1 MIILFALI
9 VLLLSSCS
17 LDIPIPVTLVI
28 GEEHPFEELFSRDL
42 WYTLSYFDGREE
54 RTIHIDQGTRE
65 ITVRVYSGGLRAFS
79 MKPMGELGPIGG
91 FFEPGDD
98 GVVYLKG
105 SSGDLAEQ
113 MVSALSYR
121 NDAVE
126 RLSMR
131 ELLEA
136 EDDLRAIDETEFLS
150 RIYDGTLTSSTIPH
164 KERRLIGFDSI
175 PEGLWVSERYD
186 TPSFAVEMS
195 GDETVF
201 DIYPS
206 AYRYICKE
214 RGLLLTVV
222 LTEDGEASASI
233 RESPII

>member
-54 RTIHIDQGTRE
+54 RIIHIDQGTRE

-126 RLSMR
+126 RL
-131 ELLEA
+131 
-136 EDDLRAIDETEFLS
+136 
-150 RIYDGTLTSSTIPH
+150 
-164 KERRLIGFDSI
+164 I

-201 DIYPS
+201 DIYPG

>member
-1 MIILFALI
+1 MALFIALI
-9 VLLLSSCS
+9 ISLLASCS

-54 RTIHIDQGTRE
+54 RTLHIEQGTRE
-65 ITVRVYSGGLRAFS
+65 IAIRVYSGGLRAFA

-98 GVVYLKG
+98 GTVYLKG
-105 SSGDLAEQ
+105 ASGDLADL
-113 MVSALSYR
+113 MVSALAYR
-121 NDAVE
+121 KEAVE
-126 RLSMR
+126 RLSMGQV
-131 ELLEA
+131 LEA
-136 EDDLRAIDETEFLS
+136 EDDLRAIDEASFLS
-150 RIYDGTLTSSTIPH
+150 RIYDGTLTSSSIPH
-164 KERRLIGFDSI
+164 KERMLVGFDSI
-175 PEGLWVSERYD
+175 PEGQWISERYD
-186 TPSFAVEMS
+186 TPSFSVEMS

-201 DIYPS
+201 DIYPG

-222 LTEDGEASASI
+222 LTEDGEASATI

>member
-54 RTIHIDQGTRE
+54 RIIHIDQGTRE
-65 ITVRVYSGGLRAFS
+65 ISVRVYSGGLRAFS

-136 EDDLRAIDETEFLS
+136 EDDLSADARDIDGIVLLSCEKGVPGVEEDDVRLEAIRSGFEFS
-150 RIYDGTLTSSTIPH
+150 Q
-164 KERRLIGFDSI
+164 RLLKPLHAFCG
-175 PEGLWVSERYD
+175 
-186 TPSFAVEMS
+186 
-195 GDETVF
+195 
-201 DIYPS
+201 
-206 AYRYICKE
+206 
-214 RGLLLTVV
+214 
-222 LTEDGEASASI
+222 
-233 RESPII
+233 

>member
-1 MIILFALI
+1 MALFIALI
-9 VLLLSSCS
+9 ISLLPSCS

-54 RTIHIDQGTRE
+54 RTLHIEQGTRE
-65 ITVRVYSGGLRAFS
+65 IVIRVYSGGLRAFA

-98 GVVYLKG
+98 GTVYLKG
-105 SSGDLAEQ
+105 ASGDLADL
-113 MVSALSYR
+113 MVSALAYR
-121 NDAVE
+121 KEAVE
-126 RLSMR
+126 RLSMGQV
-131 ELLEA
+131 LEA
-136 EDDLRAIDETEFLS
+136 EDDLRAIDEASFLS

-164 KERRLIGFDSI
+164 KEMRLIGFDSI
-175 PEGLWVSERYD
+175 PEGVWVSERYD
-186 TPSFAVEMS
+186 TPSFEVEMS

-201 DIYPS
+201 DIYPG

-222 LTEDGEASASI
+222 LTEDGEASATI